1 MGFTAAQAARLT
13 GCSLSQLSSWERIGH
28 VVPTQGPNPLYS
40 FQDLVALRVVVSLLD
55 AGLSLARIRRAV
67 RYLVETDEDVASLA
81 LVTDGDAVWACRD
94 ERQILDALRHGRLA
108 LFLGVDRITADL
120 ESEIQAF
127 DAERQEFVNGL
138 RDGGTVA
145 DANDANDA
153 NDAADATDATDRP
166 TTGEAAS
173 GRAAGASARGRPRRR
188 ATPR

>member
-13 GCSLSQLSSWERIGH
+13 GCSLSQLSSWEQIGL
-28 VVPTQGPNPLYS
+28 VVPPPDPMHGYS

-138 RDGGTVA
+138 RDGRTV
-145 DANDANDA
+145 
-153 NDAADATDATDRP
+153 ADATDATGATDATERP

-173 GRAAGASARGRPRRR
+173 GRAGGASVRGGPRPR